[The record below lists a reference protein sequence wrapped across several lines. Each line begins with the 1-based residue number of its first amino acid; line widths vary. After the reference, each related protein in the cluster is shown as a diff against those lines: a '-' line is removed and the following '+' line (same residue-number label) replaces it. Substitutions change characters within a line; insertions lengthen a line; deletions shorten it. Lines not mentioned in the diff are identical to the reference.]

1 MLGIAAGISFYP
13 TSLFAL
19 VFWRSRTLPGFA
31 FVIIAE
37 GTELAALFAL
47 AELWSTGIHCCV
59 DSCITPLSRSA
70 VRICFAHT
78 GALCSIEAATLT
90 LLAGII
96 EIAGPTHRHRIGGV
110 APRQLAIATFALMIT
125 AGDVTRLIVIFQH
138 QATVLGRI
146 QPGIAVLARPTIG
159 ISLTDAGAL
168 GSIEATTLTLP
179 AGIIEIAGFAHRH

>member
-37 GTELAALFAL
+37 GTELAALFAFV
-47 AELWSTGIHCCV
+47 ELRSTGIHCCV

-78 GALCSIEAATLT
+78 GALGSIKATTLT
-90 LLAGII
+90 FLAGII
-96 EIAGPTHRHRIGGV
+96 EIAGPTHRYRIGGV
-110 APRQLAIATFALMIT
+110 APR
-125 AGDVTRLIVIFQH
+125 
-138 QATVLGRI
+138 
-146 QPGIAVLARPTIG
+146 
-159 ISLTDAGAL
+159 
-168 GSIEATTLTLP
+168 
-179 AGIIEIAGFAHRH
+179 